1 MVDRIQLMLV
11 GLKSAANHQV
21 SSTKLRESEDDLC
34 LCFRPILYSR
44 WFILTPFSSCK
55 ITFVCIIVHEN

>member
-55 ITFVCIIVHEN
+55 I